1 MRTLLVYAA
10 LIGGLRFTGKRQLG
24 ELSTSEFAVTIL
36 VSELASVP
44 LQDPAIPLLGGIVT
58 LVTLLA
64 VEVLLS
70 CLCRRSIRFRRLL
83 CGNPCMVIRDGKFD
97 PDMLRL
103 LRLSPEDVLEGLR
116 MAGVALVSDVRC
128 GIIETNGQ
136 LSVLPYADKQ
146 PLTPSDLGKHPKDAG
161 MARVLIFEGKIRRG
175 VLRQLG
181 KDEAWLLRTCRAR
194 GIDAT
199 EAVFLVT
206 MADRGNLLVQP
217 REVHRRS
224 ASGQQPCC
232 LRS

>member
-44 LQDPAIPLLGGIVT
+44 LQDPAIPLLGGIVP
-58 LVTLLA
+58 LVTLLT

-194 GIDAT
+194 GIHAPED
-199 EAVFLVT
+199 VFLLT
-206 MADRGNLLVQP
+206 LDDCGNLFVQT
-217 REVHRRS
+217 REVRR
-224 ASGQQPCC
+224 
-232 LRS
+232 

>member
-1 MRTLLVYAA
+1 MFVRTLLVYAA

-44 LQDPAIPLLGGIVT
+44 LQDPAIPLLGGIVP

-194 GIDAT
+194 GIHAPED
-199 EAVFLVT
+199 VFLLT
-206 MADRGNLLVQP
+206 LDDCGNLFVQT
-217 REVHRRS
+217 REVRR
-224 ASGQQPCC
+224 
-232 LRS
+232 

>member
-24 ELSTSEFAVTIL
+24 ELSTSEFAGTIL
-36 VSELASVP
+36 VSELAAGP
-44 LQDPAIPLLGGIVT
+44 LQDPAIPLLGGIVP

-194 GIDAT
+194 GIHAPED
-199 EAVFLVT
+199 VFLLT
-206 MADRGNLLVQP
+206 LDDCGNLFVQT
-217 REVHRRS
+217 REVRR
-224 ASGQQPCC
+224 
-232 LRS
+232 

>member
-44 LQDPAIPLLGGIVT
+44 LQDPAIPLLGGIVP

-70 CLCRRSIRFRRLL
+70 CLCRRSIRYRRLL
-83 CGNPCMVIRDGKFD
+83 CGNPCMVIRAGKFD

-194 GIDAT
+194 GIHAPED
-199 EAVFLVT
+199 VFLLT
-206 MADRGNLLVQP
+206 LDDCGNLFVQT
-217 REVHRRS
+217 REVRR
-224 ASGQQPCC
+224 
-232 LRS
+232 

>member
-44 LQDPAIPLLGGIVT
+44 LQDPAIPLLGGIVP

-161 MARVLIFEGKIRRG
+161 MARVLIFEGKIRRC

-194 GIDAT
+194 GIHAPED
-199 EAVFLVT
+199 VFLLT
-206 MADRGNLLVQP
+206 LDDCGNLFVQT
-217 REVHRRS
+217 REVRR
-224 ASGQQPCC
+224 
-232 LRS
+232 

>member
-44 LQDPAIPLLGGIVT
+44 LQDPAIPLLGGIVP

-181 KDEAWLLRTCRAR
+181 KDEAWLLCTCRAR
-194 GIDAT
+194 GIHAPED
-199 EAVFLVT
+199 VFLLT
-206 MADRGNLLVQP
+206 LDDCGNLFVQT
-217 REVHRRS
+217 REVRR
-224 ASGQQPCC
+224 
-232 LRS
+232 

>member
-44 LQDPAIPLLGGIVT
+44 LQDPAIPLLGGIVP

-128 GIIETNGQ
+128 GIIETNGK

-194 GIDAT
+194 GIHAPED
-199 EAVFLVT
+199 VFLLT
-206 MADRGNLLVQP
+206 LDDCGNLFVQP
-217 REVHRRS
+217 REVR
-224 ASGQQPCC
+224 Q
-232 LRS
+232 

>member
-44 LQDPAIPLLGGIVT
+44 LQDPAIPLLGGIVP

-70 CLCRRSIRFRRLL
+70 CLCRQSIRFRRLL

-194 GIDAT
+194 GIHAPED
-199 EAVFLVT
+199 VFLLT
-206 MADRGNLLVQP
+206 LDDCGNLFVQT
-217 REVHRRS
+217 REVRR
-224 ASGQQPCC
+224 
-232 LRS
+232 

>member
-44 LQDPAIPLLGGIVT
+44 LQDPAIPLLGGIVP

-194 GIDAT
+194 GIHALED
-199 EAVFLVT
+199 VFLLT
-206 MADRGNLLVQP
+206 LDDCGNLFVQT
-217 REVHRRS
+217 REVRR
-224 ASGQQPCC
+224 
-232 LRS
+232 

>member
-44 LQDPAIPLLGGIVT
+44 LQDPAIPLLGGIVP

-136 LSVLPYADKQ
+136 LIVLPYADKQ

-194 GIDAT
+194 GIHAPED
-199 EAVFLVT
+199 VFLLT
-206 MADRGNLLVQP
+206 LDDCGNLFVQT
-217 REVHRRS
+217 REVRR
-224 ASGQQPCC
+224 
-232 LRS
+232 

>member
-10 LIGGLRFTGKRQLG
+10 LIGGLRFTGKRQLS

-44 LQDPAIPLLGGIVT
+44 LQDPAIPLLGGIVP
-58 LVTLLA
+58 LITLLA

-194 GIDAT
+194 GIHAPED
-199 EAVFLVT
+199 VFLLT
-206 MADRGNLLVQP
+206 LDDCGNLFVQT
-217 REVHRRS
+217 REVRR
-224 ASGQQPCC
+224 
-232 LRS
+232 

>member
-44 LQDPAIPLLGGIVT
+44 LQDTAIPLLGGIVP

-194 GIDAT
+194 GIHAPED
-199 EAVFLVT
+199 VFLLT
-206 MADRGNLLVQP
+206 LDDCGNLFVQT
-217 REVHRRS
+217 REVRR
-224 ASGQQPCC
+224 
-232 LRS
+232 

>member
-44 LQDPAIPLLGGIVT
+44 LQDPAIPLLGGIVP
-58 LVTLLA
+58 LVTL
-64 VEVLLS
+64 
-70 CLCRRSIRFRRLL
+70 SIRFRRLL

-194 GIDAT
+194 GIHAPED
-199 EAVFLVT
+199 VFLLT
-206 MADRGNLLVQP
+206 LDDCGNLFVQT
-217 REVHRRS
+217 REVRR
-224 ASGQQPCC
+224 
-232 LRS
+232 

>member
-44 LQDPAIPLLGGIVT
+44 LQDPAIPLLGGIVP

-181 KDEAWLLRTCRAR
+181 KDEVWLLRTCRAR
-194 GIDAT
+194 GIHAPED
-199 EAVFLVT
+199 VFLLT
-206 MADRGNLLVQP
+206 LDDCGNLFVQT
-217 REVHRRS
+217 REVRR
-224 ASGQQPCC
+224 
-232 LRS
+232 

>member
-44 LQDPAIPLLGGIVT
+44 LQDPAIPLLGGIVP

-128 GIIETNGQ
+128 GIIETNGK

-194 GIDAT
+194 GIHAPDD
-199 EAVFLVT
+199 VFLLT
-206 MADRGNLLVQP
+206 LDDCGNLFVQT
-217 REVHRRS
+217 REVRR
-224 ASGQQPCC
+224 
-232 LRS
+232 

>member
-44 LQDPAIPLLGGIVT
+44 LQDPAIPLLGGIVP

-128 GIIETNGQ
+128 GIIET
-136 LSVLPYADKQ
+136 LS
-146 PLTPSDLGKHPKDAG
+146 
-161 MARVLIFEGKIRRG
+161 LIHI
-175 VLRQLG
+175 
-181 KDEAWLLRTCRAR
+181 
-194 GIDAT
+194 
-199 EAVFLVT
+199 
-206 MADRGNLLVQP
+206 
-217 REVHRRS
+217 
-224 ASGQQPCC
+224 
-232 LRS
+232 

>member
-1 MRTLLVYAA
+1 MVFLFLSFMRTLLVYAA

-44 LQDPAIPLLGGIVT
+44 LQDPAIPLLGGIVP

-128 GIIETNGQ
+128 GIIETNGK

-194 GIDAT
+194 GIHAPED
-199 EAVFLVT
+199 VFLLT
-206 MADRGNLLVQP
+206 LDDCGNLFVQT
-217 REVHRRS
+217 REVRR
-224 ASGQQPCC
+224 
-232 LRS
+232 

>member
-44 LQDPAIPLLGGIVT
+44 LQDPAIPLLGGIVP

-194 GIDAT
+194 GIHAPED
-199 EAVFLVT
+199 VFLLT
-206 MADRGNLLVQP
+206 LDDCGNLFVQT
-217 REVHRRS
+217 RKVRR
-224 ASGQQPCC
+224 
-232 LRS
+232 

>member
-44 LQDPAIPLLGGIVT
+44 LQDPAIPLLGGIIP
-58 LVTLLA
+58 LITLLA

-175 VLRQLG
+175 VLRQIG

-194 GIDAT
+194 GIHAPED
-199 EAVFLVT
+199 VFLLT
-206 MADRGNLLVQP
+206 LDDCGNLFVQT
-217 REVHRRS
+217 REVRR
-224 ASGQQPCC
+224 
-232 LRS
+232 

>member
-44 LQDPAIPLLGGIVT
+44 LQDPAIPLLGGIVP

-116 MAGVALVSDVRC
+116 MAGIALVSDVRC

-194 GIDAT
+194 GIHAPED
-199 EAVFLVT
+199 VFLLT
-206 MADRGNLLVQP
+206 LDDCGNLFVQP
-217 REVHRRS
+217 REVRR
-224 ASGQQPCC
+224 
-232 LRS
+232 

>member
-44 LQDPAIPLLGGIVT
+44 LQDPAIPLLGGIVP

-194 GIDAT
+194 GIHAPED
-199 EAVFLVT
+199 VFLLT
-206 MADRGNLLVQP
+206 LDDCGNLFVQT
-217 REVHRRS
+217 REVGR
-224 ASGQQPCC
+224 
-232 LRS
+232 

>member
-44 LQDPAIPLLGGIVT
+44 LQDPAIPLLGGIVP

-116 MAGVALVSDVRC
+116 LAGVALVSDVRC

-194 GIDAT
+194 GIHAPED
-199 EAVFLVT
+199 VFLLT
-206 MADRGNLLVQP
+206 LDDCGNLFVQT
-217 REVHRRS
+217 REVRR
-224 ASGQQPCC
+224 
-232 LRS
+232 

>member
-44 LQDPAIPLLGGIVT
+44 LQDPAIPLLGGIVP

-194 GIDAT
+194 GIHAP
-199 EAVFLVT
+199 ENVFLLT
-206 MADRGNLLVQP
+206 LDDCGNLFVQT
-217 REVHRRS
+217 REVRR
-224 ASGQQPCC
+224 
-232 LRS
+232 

>member
-44 LQDPAIPLLGGIVT
+44 LQDPAIPLLGGIVP

-64 VEVLLS
+64 MEVLLS

-194 GIDAT
+194 GIHAPED
-199 EAVFLVT
+199 VFLLT
-206 MADRGNLLVQP
+206 LDDCGNLFVQT
-217 REVHRRS
+217 REVHR
-224 ASGQQPCC
+224 
-232 LRS
+232 

>member
-10 LIGGLRFTGKRQLG
+10 LIGGLRFTGTRQLG

-44 LQDPAIPLLGGIVT
+44 LQDPAIPLLGGIVP

-194 GIDAT
+194 GIHAPED
-199 EAVFLVT
+199 VFLLT
-206 MADRGNLLVQP
+206 LDDCGNLFVQT
-217 REVHRRS
+217 REVRR
-224 ASGQQPCC
+224 
-232 LRS
+232 

>member
-44 LQDPAIPLLGGIVT
+44 LQDPAIPLLGGIVP

-128 GIIETNGQ
+128 GIIETNGK

-175 VLRQLG
+175 VLRQIG

-194 GIDAT
+194 GIHAPED
-199 EAVFLVT
+199 VFLLT
-206 MADRGNLLVQP
+206 LDDCGNLFVQT
-217 REVHRRS
+217 REVRR
-224 ASGQQPCC
+224 
-232 LRS
+232 

>member
-44 LQDPAIPLLGGIVT
+44 LQDPAIPLLGGIVP

-116 MAGVALVSDVRC
+116 MPGVALVSDVRC

-194 GIDAT
+194 GIHAPED
-199 EAVFLVT
+199 VFLLT
-206 MADRGNLLVQP
+206 LDDCGNLFVQT
-217 REVHRRS
+217 REVRR
-224 ASGQQPCC
+224 
-232 LRS
+232 

>member
-44 LQDPAIPLLGGIVT
+44 LQDPAIPLLGGIVP
-58 LVTLLA
+58 LITLLA

-194 GIDAT
+194 GIHAPED
-199 EAVFLVT
+199 VFLLT
-206 MADRGNLLVQP
+206 LDDCGNLFVQT
-217 REVHRRS
+217 REVRR
-224 ASGQQPCC
+224 
-232 LRS
+232 

>member
-44 LQDPAIPLLGGIVT
+44 LQDPAIPLLGGIVP
-58 LVTLLA
+58 LITLLA

-128 GIIETNGQ
+128 GIIETNGK

-194 GIDAT
+194 GIHAPED
-199 EAVFLVT
+199 VFLLT
-206 MADRGNLLVQP
+206 LDDCGNLFVQT
-217 REVHRRS
+217 REVRR
-224 ASGQQPCC
+224 
-232 LRS
+232 

>member
-1 MRTLLVYAA
+1 MVFLFLSFMRTLLVYAA

-44 LQDPAIPLLGGIVT
+44 LQDPAIPLLGGIVP
-58 LVTLLA
+58 LITLLA

-194 GIDAT
+194 GIHAPED
-199 EAVFLVT
+199 VFLLT
-206 MADRGNLLVQP
+206 LDDCGNLFVQT
-217 REVHRRS
+217 REVRR
-224 ASGQQPCC
+224 
-232 LRS
+232 

>member
-44 LQDPAIPLLGGIVT
+44 LQDPAIPLLGGIVP

-194 GIDAT
+194 GIHAPED
-199 EAVFLVT
+199 VFLLT
-206 MADRGNLLVQP
+206 LDDCGNLFVQP
-217 REVHRRS
+217 REVR
-224 ASGQQPCC
+224 Q
-232 LRS
+232 

>member
-44 LQDPAIPLLGGIVT
+44 LQDPAIPLLGGIVP

-194 GIDAT
+194 GIHAPED
-199 EAVFLVT
+199 VFLLT
-206 MADRGNLLVQP
+206 LADCGNLFVQT
-217 REVHRRS
+217 REVRR
-224 ASGQQPCC
+224 
-232 LRS
+232 

>member
-44 LQDPAIPLLGGIVT
+44 LQDPAIPLLGGIVP

-161 MARVLIFEGKIRRG
+161 MARVLIFDGKIRRG

-194 GIDAT
+194 GIHAPED
-199 EAVFLVT
+199 VFLLT
-206 MADRGNLLVQP
+206 LDDCGNLFVQT
-217 REVHRRS
+217 REVRR
-224 ASGQQPCC
+224 
-232 LRS
+232 

>member
-44 LQDPAIPLLGGIVT
+44 LQDPAIPLLGGIVP
-58 LVTLLA
+58 LITLLA

-194 GIDAT
+194 GIHAPED
-199 EAVFLVT
+199 VFLLT
-206 MADRGNLLVQP
+206 LDDCGNLFVQP
-217 REVHRRS
+217 REVR
-224 ASGQQPCC
+224 Q
-232 LRS
+232 

>member
-44 LQDPAIPLLGGIVT
+44 LQDPAIPLLSGIVP

-194 GIDAT
+194 GIHAPED
-199 EAVFLVT
+199 VFLLT
-206 MADRGNLLVQP
+206 LDDCGNLFVQT
-217 REVHRRS
+217 REVRR
-224 ASGQQPCC
+224 
-232 LRS
+232 

>member
-10 LIGGLRFTGKRQLG
+10 LIGGLRFTGKRQLV

-44 LQDPAIPLLGGIVT
+44 LQDPAIPLLGGIVP

-194 GIDAT
+194 GIHAPED
-199 EAVFLVT
+199 VFLLT
-206 MADRGNLLVQP
+206 LDDCGNLFVQT
-217 REVHRRS
+217 REVRR
-224 ASGQQPCC
+224 
-232 LRS
+232 

>member
-1 MRTLLVYAA
+1 MVFLFLSFMRTLLVYAA

-44 LQDPAIPLLGGIVT
+44 LQDPAIPLLGGIVP

-194 GIDAT
+194 GIHAPED
-199 EAVFLVT
+199 VFLLT
-206 MADRGNLLVQP
+206 LDDCGNLFVQT
-217 REVHRRS
+217 REVHR
-224 ASGQQPCC
+224 
-232 LRS
+232 

>member
-44 LQDPAIPLLGGIVT
+44 LQDPAIPLLGGIVP

-181 KDEAWLLRTCRAR
+181 KDETWLLRTCRAR
-194 GIDAT
+194 GIHAPED
-199 EAVFLVT
+199 VFLLT
-206 MADRGNLLVQP
+206 LDDCGNLFVQT
-217 REVHRRS
+217 REVRR
-224 ASGQQPCC
+224 
-232 LRS
+232 